1 MPAIDPVKTR
11 AYRKP
16 KRANVYV
23 PPASLAPKEARRA
36 ARAAVP
42 YNERIARGTAK
53 GPPAPSPAE
62 LRAFK
67 AAVREARLKQ
77 LRAQHRGSGIRAIKR
92 ELEGKGVVAKAL
104 GAIGHQLGASTGQ
117 IVANVGAAPNVARI
131 RPNVRQ
137 AAVTPGGGAKL
148 ATRTVED
155 LVNAGAQAIPSVY
168 VPAAGLFEAAKGR
181 PQRIKKFGK
190 DFKQSDPVYNAL
202 AAATFKATGDDRAA
216 RAHWSKAKK
225 AAAEHPGFTAL
236 EIAGGRGVFGRGLGA
251 GVRGTAR
258 VTGSKTLRKIGT
270 TERTPRTLA
279 GTNLVQHRRHSRD
292 LTIKALDVYR
302 DRTAR
307 KRAAE
312 LRDQA
317 AKEANPEKAA
327 ELRAKARNVDPTA
340 IRDRDIYKAVD
351 EHTDA
356 VEQVRR
362 INRTKVLQEETK
374 ALGTKRPRS
383 AVRRGGP
390 VTSLLTQG
398 IVRPTVKS
406 LTGYLDDLKVAHDR
420 LAKTPDA
427 RGKVR
432 ANKQLQHDLTEALDR
447 IKSGKVDLDELH
459 DIARRYAGRSVTAQ
473 GALIAKG
480 MLDPAQAE
488 RARLT
493 PFAAR
498 ELGAHRDKPYLLEQA
513 AAAKK
518 TAKRAKGQAKRASSR
533 ARLKRTAQ
541 PYGPLTKQA
550 FTTLGKA
557 ETKAQAKR
565 AAAKTARQEASA
577 KAALARED
585 PLLAGDKTHL
595 STDQMRA
602 MQAVHGDFS
611 PAFVS
616 QAPNARGARNF
627 YVNAARAP
635 GISGKRRGGT
645 ATVEGTLDAHPDLL
659 VEQQARTQGLADAY
673 DGFQSFLRQFAVR
686 KKGKGTVAPFKD
698 KTKAQR
704 KVDDLNAQGDVEWTL
719 VRMNPFA
726 ARHEQ
731 LQKMLEGTEPHEG
744 VHQQII
750 DALNVKTE
758 GEGPWAIVP
767 KAAAQRMEKHL
778 RVMNPDNAGLAAR
791 GLNQTFRKG
800 VLSLSLPWLLG
811 NVTEATARSAM
822 ARAGVGSLVT
832 GHRVL
837 KASERIAREQGRPEA
852 AAEARARTIGTAHY
866 GMADQHVHTSLD
878 QFTDSRTKTLV
889 RALATFK
896 RAPVAR
902 HAVWVWNAHT
912 HLTMGLVNKFIEQSF
927 QKAALGRAVK
937 NQELM
942 TPSLFRASQKAV
954 DEAAR
959 GVLNPNTAAALGRE
973 VDRMYGR
980 YSKFSPTERKA
991 LALYTPFAAWMVNAG
1006 RFLKEM
1012 PVENPGTT
1020 AGIAAVEQATTD
1032 WRKTHGLDVFS
1043 RALPLYLQGS
1053 IPGKGGARYRAPT
1066 RYTPFSLA
1074 ADPIGVS
1081 TGQILPQ
1088 IMGTILAGKG
1098 LNWKGQ
1104 PIVRGA
1110 EPGPQDEL
1118 KTIAQSLAE
1127 GLIPGFG
1134 LGGRIKSKGAHAA
1147 LLDAAIGK
1155 TTPKKKKPSSSR
1167 RSGFSSGFGGSGF
1180 SSGFS
1185 SGFK

>member
-1 MPAIDPVKTR
+1 MPPIDPVKTR

-36 ARAAVP
+36 ARVAVP

-117 IVANVGAAPNVARI
+117 IVANVGAGPRVATV

-137 AAVTPGGGAKL
+137 AAVTPGASAKL
-148 ATRTVED
+148 IGRAAED
-155 LVNAGAQAIPSVY
+155 LVNAPAQAVPSVY

-181 PQRIKKFGK
+181 PQRIKQFAK

-202 AAATFKATGDDRAA
+202 AAATFKTVGDDKAA
-216 RAHWSKAKK
+216 KSHWSKAKK
-225 AAAEHPGFTAL
+225 AAAAHPGFTAL
-236 EIAGGRGVFGRGLGA
+236 EVAGGRGVLGRGLGV
-251 GVRGTAR
+251 GVRGLAR
-258 VTGSKTLRKIGT
+258 TTGSQTLRKIGT
-270 TERTPRTLA
+270 TERAPRTLA

-292 LTIKALDVYR
+292 LTIKALEVYR
-302 DRTAR
+302 DRGAS

-317 AKEANPEKAA
+317 AKESDPQKAA
-327 ELRAKARNVDPTA
+327 DLRVKARNVDPTA
-340 IRDRDIYKAVD
+340 IRDRDIQNAVD

-362 INRTKVLQEETK
+362 INRTKVLREETK

-383 AVRRGGP
+383 AVRTGGP

-420 LAKTPDA
+420 LADTPDA
-427 RGKVR
+427 RGKAR

-447 IKSGKVDLDELH
+447 IKSGKVDLTELH
-459 DIARRYAGRSVTAQ
+459 DIARQYAGRSVTAQ
-473 GALIAKG
+473 AALITRG

-498 ELGAHRDKPYLLEQA
+498 ELGAHRDQPYLREQA

-518 TAKRAKGQAKRASSR
+518 AAKKAKGQAKRAGSR

-557 ETKAQAKR
+557 EKKAQAKR
-565 AAAKTARQEASA
+565 AAAKTAKQEASA
-577 KAALARED
+577 KAALAREN

-627 YVNAARAP
+627 YVNAARAV
-635 GISGKRRGGT
+635 GIGGKRRGGT

-686 KKGKGTVAPFKD
+686 EKGKGTVAPWKN
-698 KTKAQR
+698 KTKAQG
-704 KVDDLNAQGDVEWTL
+704 KVDDLNAQGDIEWTL
-719 VRMNPFA
+719 VRTNPFA
-726 ARHEQ
+726 AGHKQ
-731 LQKMLEGTEPHEG
+731 LQKMLEGTNTPHEG

-767 KAAAQRMEKHL
+767 KAAARRMEEHL
-778 RVMNPDNAGLAAR
+778 RVTSPSNAGLVGR

-811 NVTEATARSAM
+811 NVTEATMRSAV
-822 ARAGVGSLVT
+822 ARAGPGSLIT

-866 GMADQHVHTSLD
+866 GMADQDIHTSLD

-902 HAVWVWNAHT
+902 HAVAVFNAHT
-912 HLTMGLVNKFIEQSF
+912 HLTMGLVN
-927 QKAALGRAVK
+927 

-980 YSKFSPTERKA
+980 YSKFSPGERKA
-991 LALYTPFAAWMVNAG
+991 LALYTPFAAWMINAG
-1006 RFLKEM
+1006 RFLKDM
-1012 PVENPGTT
+1012 PIENPGTT

-1032 WRKTHGLDVFS
+1032 WRDKHGLDAFS
-1043 RALPLYLQGS
+1043 GAIPPYLQGS
-1053 IPGKGGARYRAPT
+1053 IPGKGGTRYRAPT
-1066 RYTPFSLA
+1066 RYTPFGLA
-1074 ADPIGVS
+1074 ADVGGTIA
-1081 TGQILPQ
+1081 GQILPM
-1088 IMGTILAGKG
+1088 ISGAVMGGKG
-1098 LNWKGQ
+1098 VDWKAQ
-1104 PIVRGA
+1104 PLVRGR
-1110 EPGPQDEL
+1110 EVTPTDEAKAVL
-1118 KTIAQSLAE
+1118 QSLAGSLVPGY
-1127 GLIPGFG
+1127 GLA
-1134 LGGRIKSKGAHAA
+1134 GRIKDKGAHAA

-1155 TTPKKKKPSSSR
+1155 TTQKKRKPSSSR